1 MFFRRR
7 SLPHPAPSMS
17 DSAPPIDCTRIN
29 PTVRVRDVVR
39 AIDFY
44 TTRLGFRV
52 GFTWGEPLRFAGM
65 NFGEVQLFLQQ
76 GDPGSVPAQVYFV
89 VDDADVLHAYQAG
102 QGVQVLR
109 PPADQAYELRDYTV
123 ADLDG
128 NELTFGHYTPSHEPA
143 LEIERVDVP
152 VRLERRLAALLEELA
167 RHKGMT
173 IGNCLEETLLHTF
186 EALDGSDGV
195 ASPHTKSDLR
205 YIATL
210 KAKHGID
217 YDCHASYRFVERG
230 AGGSK

>member
-1 MFFRRR
+1 
-7 SLPHPAPSMS
+7 MS
-17 DSAPPIDCTRIN
+17 NSAPPVECTRIN
-29 PTVRVRDVVR
+29 PTVRVRDIAR

-44 TTRLGFRV
+44 TSRLGFRV
-52 GFTWGEPLRFAGM
+52 GFTWGEPLRFAGV

-89 VDDADVLHAYQAG
+89 VDDADVLHAYQAA

-128 NELTFGHYTPSHEPA
+128 NELTFGHYTPSKEPA

-152 VRLERRLAALLEELA
+152 VRLERRLAALLAELA

-186 EALDGSDGV
+186 EPLDGSEGV

-205 YIATL
+205 YIAML

-217 YDCHASYRFVERG
+217 YDCHASYRFVERDAKGQRDG
-230 AGGSK
+230 AEL

>member
-1 MFFRRR
+1 M
-7 SLPHPAPSMS
+7 PDA
-17 DSAPPIDCTRIN
+17 SAPPIDCTRLN
-29 PTVRVRDVVR
+29 PTLRVRDVAR

-44 TTRLGFRV
+44 TSRLGFRI
-52 GFTWGEPLRFAGM
+52 GFEWGEPLRFAGM
-65 NFGEVQLFLQQ
+65 NFGEVQIFLQQ

-89 VDDADVLHAYQAG
+89 VDDANALHAYHAAR
-102 QGVQVLR
+102 GVNVLR
-109 PPADQAYELRDYTV
+109 TPADQPYELRDYTV

-128 NELTFGHYTPSHEPA
+128 NELTFGHYTPSREPA
-143 LEIERVDVP
+143 LEIERVDVT

-173 IGNCLEETLLHTF
+173 VGNCLEETLLHSF
-186 EALDGSDGV
+186 EPLDGSDGV

-217 YDCHASYRFVERG
+217 YDCHASYRFVERD
-230 AGGSK
+230 APEGSDSAEL